1 MGGKVVCRLD
11 LSSPFASGK
20 IGQRATN
27 VMLRRIPGGISI
39 DGKPCSLETIST
51 SITAIKRPGFSIN
64 ENAENLILEL
74 NSIRNEMHDR
84 INSITEA
91 GNIFISNDDI
101 SLIKKRLANV
111 EQKLSEA
118 EVKIINISSLL

>member
-1 MGGKVVCRLD
+1 
-11 LSSPFASGK
+11 
-20 IGQRATN
+20 
-27 VMLRRIPGGISI
+27 
-39 DGKPCSLETIST
+39 
-51 SITAIKRPGFSIN
+51 
-64 ENAENLILEL
+64 
-74 NSIRNEMHDR
+74 MHDR